1 MGKKTKKTL
10 ATLLAIAAML
20 TLSGCG
26 ATKKFGYKLN
36 LEVWG
41 LFDDRDAYGDIFSSY
56 SKLQQSIQQ
65 IEYKKLTVDTY
76 KKELLEAL
84 ASGQGPDIFLIH
96 NTWLPMFKDKIVP
109 APVEILSQQKAKTN
123 FVDGV
128 ADDFMAD
135 NLVYA
140 VPLSVDSLNLY
151 YNKDLLNEAGITAPP
166 RDWNE
171 FVEDARKLTKIDNP
185 GQITQAGAALG
196 TAYNINRSTDI
207 LSVLMLQRGAEMTDA
222 GKQRATFDN
231 AFSVDVPKDGTN
243 QGTGLPLVNS
253 PGENALEFYTQF
265 AKTGSSIYT
274 WNPNLH
280 YSIDAFSE
288 GKLAMM
294 LNYSWTRD
302 IVASKAP
309 KLNFDVAPLPQLPG
323 DHPVSYSN
331 YWGFAVAKNKN
342 LDASVPGAPQQ
353 VTVNNDIRIKE
364 AWNLLTFLTTKPE
377 KTVNAEASPTGTPT
391 GSALNFDPAKNY
403 LEKTKKPAARRDIIE
418 IQKND
423 ARIGVFAEQNL
434 IAKNWYQA
442 DTEAVEA
449 ILAEMI
455 DQVNRGQFTPGE
467 AIKSASAKVSQLMG
481 KKF

>member
-1 MGKKTKKTL
+1 MGKKTKKIL
-10 ATLLAIAAML
+10 ATLLAIAGVL
-20 TLSGCG
+20 TLYGCST
-26 ATKKFGYKLN
+26 TKKVGYKVN

-41 LFDDRDAYGDIFSSY
+41 LFDDRDAYGEIFSNY
-56 SKLQQSIQQ
+56 SKTQQSIQQ

-109 APVEILSQQKAKTN
+109 APPEILSQQKAKVN

-166 RDWNE
+166 GNWNE
-171 FVEDARKLTKIDNP
+171 FVQDTRKLTKIDNL
-185 GQITQAGAALG
+185 GQVTQAGAALG

-207 LSVLMLQRGAEMTDA
+207 LGVLMLQRGTEMTDS
-222 GKQRATFDN
+222 GNLRATFDN
-231 AFSVDVPKDGTN
+231 TFSVDVPVGGAN
-243 QGTGLPLVNS
+243 QESGLPPVNS

-265 AKTGSSIYT
+265 AKTGSSVYA

-294 LNYSWTRD
+294 LNYSWTWD
-302 IVASKAP
+302 TVASKAP

-342 LDASVPGAPQQ
+342 LNASASANPQQ
-353 VTVNNDIRIKE
+353 AAVTNDIRIKE
-364 AWNLLTFLTTKPE
+364 AWNFLTFLTTKPE
-377 KTVNAEASPTGTPT
+377 QNISAATNTAGAPN
-391 GSALNFDPAKNY
+391 GSGLDFDPAKTY
-403 LEKTKKPAARRDIIE
+403 LEKTKKPAARRDLIE
-418 IQKND
+418 AQKND
-423 ARIGVFAEQNL
+423 SKLGVFAEQNL
-434 IAKNWYQA
+434 IAKSWYQSDA
-442 DTEAVEA
+442 EAIEAV
-449 ILAEMI
+449 LAEMI
-455 DQVNRGQFTPGE
+455 DQVNRGQFTSGE
-467 AIKSASAKVSQLMG
+467 AIKSAAAKVSQLMG
-481 KKF
+481 NKF

>member
-10 ATLLAIAAML
+10 AALLAIVGVL

-26 ATKKFGYKLN
+26 STTKKVGYKMN
-36 LEVWG
+36 MEVWG
-41 LFDDRDAYGDIFSSY
+41 LFDDRDAYGEIFSNY
-56 SKLQQSIQQ
+56 SKIQQSIQQ

-109 APVEILSQQKAKTN
+109 APPEILSQQKAKIN

-140 VPLSVDSLNLY
+140 VPLSVDSLSLY

-171 FVEDARKLTKIDNP
+171 FVQDTRKLTKIDNL
-185 GQITQAGAALG
+185 GQVTQAGSALG

-207 LSVLMLQRGAEMTDA
+207 LGVLMLQRGTEMTDS
-222 GKQRATFDN
+222 GNLRATFDN
-231 AFSVDVPKDGTN
+231 TFSVDAPTGEAN
-243 QGTGLPLVNS
+243 QRPGLPPVNS

-265 AKTGSSIYT
+265 AKTGSSVYT

-342 LDASVPGAPQQ
+342 LNAPAPGAPQQ
-353 VTVNNDIRIKE
+353 AVVTNDVRVKE
-364 AWNLLTFLTTKPE
+364 AWNFLTFLTTKPE
-377 KTVNAEASPTGTPT
+377 QTVNAAASAPGAPN
-391 GSALNFDPAKNY
+391 GSGLNFDPAKAY

-423 ARIGVFAEQNL
+423 TKIGVFAEQNL
-434 IAKNWYQA
+434 IAKSWYQA
-442 DTEAVEA
+442 DAEAIEA

-455 DQVNRGQFTPGE
+455 DQVNRGQLTSGE

-481 KKF
+481 K